1 MSSLKSIGEFGDY
14 SEEEQYNIL
23 TLLHGFKKTGRL
35 AEVEYYTAFAFA
47 PKNVFYQ
54 IIKKWSHDDIRS
66 IRLIKQWERNIRTGD
81 LRTDIKEARKSFK
94 KFVTDNIK
102 HESNI
107 TFSQWEVIKEM
118 LTSNLRLSYEAI
130 EAPAPRAFGSLAP
143 PVEAPPAEE
152 GAEEGAESE
161 GEESESESESE
172 SEGEEEKEEEEGEE
186 EKEEEAPKPEK
197 KAYKCGKCKQTGH
210 NAKGC
215 KA

>member
-1 MSSLKSIGEFGDY
+1 MSSIKSIGEFGDY
-14 SEEEQYNIL
+14 SEQEQYNIL
-23 TLLHGFKKTGRL
+23 TLLNGFKKTGRL
-35 AEVEYYTAFAFA
+35 AEVEYYTCFAFA
-47 PKNVFYQ
+47 PKDVFYQ

-66 IRLIKQWERNIRTGD
+66 VRLIKQWERNIRTGD
-81 LRTDIKEARKSFK
+81 LQTNIKEARKSFK

-107 TFSQWEVIKEM
+107 TFGQWEAIKQMTTAE
-118 LTSNLRLSYEAI
+118 LRLDYEPT
-130 EAPAPRAFGSLAP
+130 EVLVPHLVFKGLV
-143 PVEAPPAEE
+143 PVPPADEE
-152 GAEEGAESE
+152 RAESE
-161 GEESESESESE
+161 GEE
-172 SEGEEEKEEEEGEE
+172 EEEAPKPEEEEGEEEGEE